1 MYSIKSEYL
10 GDLRVE
16 SVHLKSNSTI
26 TTDAPIDNHGK
37 GEKFSPTDMVCSAL
51 ASCMLTIMGIKAR
64 DMNLDIKG
72 IEIEIEKIMV
82 SNPRRI
88 HEVKLHFLM
97 PKSYTEKEKVILENA
112 AKICPVALSLSENT
126 KQTITFQYQ

>member
-1 MYSIKSEYL
+1 M
-10 GDLRVE
+10 
-16 SVHLKSNSTI
+16 HLLI
-26 TTDAPIDNHGK
+26 IRGK
-37 GEKFSPTDMVCSAL
+37 ERSFRLVCSAL

-64 DMNLDIKG
+64 DMNLDIRG
-72 IEIEIEKIMV
+72 IEIEIEKIMA

-97 PKSYTEKEKVILENA
+97 PQTYSEKERVILENE
-112 AKICPVALSLSENT
+112 AKTCPVALSLSENT